1 MTRVFDAYSAY
12 YDVLYQDKPYVSETD
27 YVIRNLSC
35 LPANGSVVELGSGTG
50 IHASFF
56 SDRRYQVTGIEQ
68 SLSMVEKAKAKTI
81 SNYTPLCG
89 DIRSFDLGREFD
101 AAVSLFHVIS
111 YLQTNADVL
120 ACLNQVHKHLRL
132 GGQFLFDVW
141 YTPAVYTQQPATRT
155 KQMENT
161 KVKVT
166 RKATP
171 VLRVNE
177 NIVDVIF
184 DIEVLNK
191 DDGSLHTL
199 SETHSMRHFSIPEMQ
214 MFAQSCGFQLET
226 AEEFLSGNPPS
237 AETWG
242 VCFIFKKR

>member
-1 MTRVFDAYSAY
+1 MVNEARERVIA
-12 YDVLYQDKPYVSETD
+12 
-27 YVIRNLSC
+27 
-35 LPANGSVVELGSGTG
+35 
-50 IHASFF
+50 
-56 SDRRYQVTGIEQ
+56 
-68 SLSMVEKAKAKTI
+68 
-81 SNYTPLCG
+81 NYTPLCG
-89 DIRSFDLGREFD
+89 DIRSFDIQEEFD

-120 ACLNQVHKHLRL
+120 ACFNCVHKHLKK

-141 YTPAVYTQQPATRT
+141 YSPAVYTQQPATRS

-171 VLRVNE
+171 VLRINE

-191 DDGSLHTL
+191 VDGSLHTL
-199 SETHSMRHFSIPEMQ
+199 SETHSMRHFSMPEME

-226 AEEFLSGNPPS
+226 AEEFLSGNVPS
-237 AETWG
+237 TDTWG
-242 VCFIFKKR
+242 VCFIFKKL